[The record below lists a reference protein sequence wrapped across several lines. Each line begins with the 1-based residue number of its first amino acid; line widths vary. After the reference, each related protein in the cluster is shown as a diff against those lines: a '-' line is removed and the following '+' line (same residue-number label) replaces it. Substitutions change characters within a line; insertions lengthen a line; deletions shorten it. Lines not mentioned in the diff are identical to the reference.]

1 MADPSPAALKVRDA
15 ILSTEGF
22 IDLSSEKA
30 AEKGINQLRLASGIA
45 ALRSAIK
52 EATYRDAWHDRFLS
66 AERILAIADEL
77 EKMPS

>member
-15 ILSTEGF
+15 ILGTEGF
-22 IDLSSEKA
+22 IDLTSDEA
-30 AEKGINQLRLASGIA
+30 VAKGINQLRLVSGIA

-52 EATYRDAWHDRFLS
+52 EATYRDAWHDKFLS
-66 AERILAIADEL
+66 AEHILAIADEL